1 MPEDIRMIQL
11 EETPTD
17 RSDDPTLLDRVV
29 EAIQKVYD
37 PEIPVNI
44 WELGLIY
51 NVDIS
56 AEKDVKVD
64 MTLTT
69 PMCPSAQEL
78 PHMVDV
84 MVSQVEGVRSCDVEI
99 VWEPPWT
106 PERMSEVARLELG
119 MF

>member
-1 MPEDIRMIQL
+1 MPDDMGLMRAGVS
-11 EETPTD
+11 TSD
-17 RSDDPTLLDRVV
+17 ASDDPTLLERVLA
-29 EAIQKVYD
+29 AIQEVYD

-51 NVDIS
+51 TVDIS
-56 AEKDVKVD
+56 AEKDVKVT

-84 MVSQVEGVRSCDVEI
+84 MVSRVEGVRSCDVEI
-99 VWEPPWT
+99 VWEPSWNPT
-106 PERMSEVARLELG
+106 MMSEVARLELG

>member
-1 MPEDIRMIQL
+1 MPEDM
-11 EETPTD
+11 TKMAFAAATTD
-17 RSDDPTLLDRVV
+17 ASDDPTLLERVV

-44 WELGLIY
+44 WEMGLIY
-51 NVDIS
+51 GVDIS
-56 AEKDVKVD
+56 ADKDVKVN

-84 MVSQVEGVRSCDVEI
+84 MVSRVEGVRACDVEI
-99 VWEPPWT
+99 VWEPPWNPT
-106 PERMSEVARLELG
+106 MMSEAARLELDI
-119 MF
+119 F